1 MVDRNEGL
9 IMKDEA
15 RIVASQVT
23 VGPHASSSI
32 VGPNTDGPSIADV
45 KEKLDQVLR
54 AISREQASLEQPDK
68 IGQSARLV
76 VQEAIQ
82 PEPNKIT
89 IHGVLDGLCSAVK
102 SVAGVATAM
111 EALKLAVIQL
121 VG

>member
-1 MVDRNEGL
+1 
-9 IMKDEA
+9 MKDEA